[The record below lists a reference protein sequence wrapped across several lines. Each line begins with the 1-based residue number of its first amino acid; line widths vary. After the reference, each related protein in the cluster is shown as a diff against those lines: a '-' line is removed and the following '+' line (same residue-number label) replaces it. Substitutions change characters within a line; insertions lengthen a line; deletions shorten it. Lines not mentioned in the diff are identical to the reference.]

1 MKEMKIPPY
10 MKTEKYKAFVKTT
23 EELSHVLGS
32 PNSRWD
38 WAMWISPDKKDF
50 RVEIIIKYD

>member
-1 MKEMKIPPY
+1 MN
-10 MKTEKYKAFVKTT
+10 TEKYKAFVKTT
-23 EELSHVLGS
+23 EELSDVLGL

-38 WAMWISPDKKDF
+38 WVMWISPDEKDF